1 MNKDLKKFILFLIGS
16 IIVAFAISY
25 SYSAYQSHQQDKNVD
40 KVKSTFNFGSSDKKV
55 EDIKESGD
63 PQEVWQEQRLGA
75 LESLG
80 YAKVDNRPFYKRIY
94 DKLTGKKVY
103 NYKSIDDEMKT
114 VVVEIKDNKITTLMG
129 ANGCGKSTL
138 FQLLTKN
145 LRPREGSVFL
155 DQRDI
160 KDIRLKEFAQNVAIV
175 HQYNTAPPDLPVHS
189 LIAYGRI
196 PFFKHF
202 AKAQDKDKDK
212 EIVDWAL
219 EVTDMSELKNR
230 RMGQL
235 SGGQRQRAWIAMALA
250 QQPKILL
257 LDEPT
262 TYLDVKFQIE
272 ILRLIKSLNK
282 DYSMT
287 IVMVLHDINQ
297 AIYYSDE
304 IIGMKKGNILFQG
317 NPSEV
322 ITEESIQDMYGI
334 HLKVSNV
341 ENQKFVLTV

>member
-1 MNKDLKKFILFLIGS
+1 M
-16 IIVAFAISY
+16 
-25 SYSAYQSHQQDKNVD
+25 
-40 KVKSTFNFGSSDKKV
+40 
-55 EDIKESGD
+55 
-63 PQEVWQEQRLGA
+63 R
-75 LESLG
+75 
-80 YAKVDNRPFYKRIY
+80 VDNLFFAY
-94 DKLTGKKVY
+94 DK
-103 NYKSIDDEMKT
+103 DDIIKGISF
-114 VVVEIKDNKITTLMG
+114 EIKDNKITTLMG

-145 LRPREGSVFL
+145 LKPREGSVFL

-160 KDIRLKEFAQNVAIV
+160 RDIRLKEFAQNVAIV

-304 IIGMKKGNILFQG
+304 IIGMKKGNLLFQG
-317 NPSEV
+317 NPDDV

>member
-1 MNKDLKKFILFLIGS
+1 M
-16 IIVAFAISY
+16 
-25 SYSAYQSHQQDKNVD
+25 
-40 KVKSTFNFGSSDKKV
+40 
-55 EDIKESGD
+55 
-63 PQEVWQEQRLGA
+63 R
-75 LESLG
+75 
-80 YAKVDNRPFYKRIY
+80 VDNLFFAY
-94 DKLTGKKVY
+94 DK
-103 NYKSIDDEMKT
+103 DDIIKGISF
-114 VVVEIKDNKITTLMG
+114 EIKDNKITTLMG

-304 IIGMKKGNILFQG
+304 IIGMKKGSILFQG
-317 NPSEV
+317 NPDDV

>member
-1 MNKDLKKFILFLIGS
+1 M
-16 IIVAFAISY
+16 
-25 SYSAYQSHQQDKNVD
+25 
-40 KVKSTFNFGSSDKKV
+40 
-55 EDIKESGD
+55 
-63 PQEVWQEQRLGA
+63 R
-75 LESLG
+75 
-80 YAKVDNRPFYKRIY
+80 VDNLFFAY
-94 DKLTGKKVY
+94 DK
-103 NYKSIDDEMKT
+103 DDIIKGISF
-114 VVVEIKDNKITTLMG
+114 EIKDNKITTLMG

-145 LRPREGSVFL
+145 LKPREGSVFL

-317 NPSEV
+317 NPDDV

>member
-1 MNKDLKKFILFLIGS
+1 M
-16 IIVAFAISY
+16 
-25 SYSAYQSHQQDKNVD
+25 
-40 KVKSTFNFGSSDKKV
+40 
-55 EDIKESGD
+55 
-63 PQEVWQEQRLGA
+63 R
-75 LESLG
+75 
-80 YAKVDNRPFYKRIY
+80 VDNLFFAY
-94 DKLTGKKVY
+94 DK
-103 NYKSIDDEMKT
+103 DDIIKGISF
-114 VVVEIKDNKITTLMG
+114 EIKDNKITTLMG

-145 LRPREGSVFL
+145 LRPRQGRVFL

-160 KDIRLKEFAQNVAIV
+160 SDIRLKEFAQNVAIV

-202 AKAQDKDKDK
+202 SKAEDKDKDR

-219 EVTDMSELKNR
+219 EVTELSDLKNR

-250 QQPKILL
+250 QQPKILF

-272 ILRLIKSLNK
+272 ILRLIKSLNN

-317 NPSEV
+317 NPDNV
-322 ITEESIQDMYGI
+322 ITEDSIQDMYGI

>member
-1 MNKDLKKFILFLIGS
+1 M
-16 IIVAFAISY
+16 
-25 SYSAYQSHQQDKNVD
+25 
-40 KVKSTFNFGSSDKKV
+40 
-55 EDIKESGD
+55 
-63 PQEVWQEQRLGA
+63 R
-75 LESLG
+75 
-80 YAKVDNRPFYKRIY
+80 VDNLFFAY
-94 DKLTGKKVY
+94 DK
-103 NYKSIDDEMKT
+103 DDIIKGISF
-114 VVVEIKDNKITTLMG
+114 EIKDNKITTLMG

-145 LRPREGSVFL
+145 LKPREGSVFL

-202 AKAQDKDKDK
+202 AKAEDKDKDK

>member
-1 MNKDLKKFILFLIGS
+1 M
-16 IIVAFAISY
+16 
-25 SYSAYQSHQQDKNVD
+25 
-40 KVKSTFNFGSSDKKV
+40 
-55 EDIKESGD
+55 
-63 PQEVWQEQRLGA
+63 R
-75 LESLG
+75 
-80 YAKVDNRPFYKRIY
+80 VDNLFFAY
-94 DKLTGKKVY
+94 DK
-103 NYKSIDDEMKT
+103 DDIIKGISF
-114 VVVEIKDNKITTLMG
+114 EIKDNKITTLMG

-145 LRPREGSVFL
+145 LKPREGSVFL
-155 DQRDI
+155 DKRDI

-282 DYSMT
+282 EYSMT

-317 NPSEV
+317 NPDDV

-334 HLKVSNV
+334 HLKVSSV

>member
-1 MNKDLKKFILFLIGS
+1 M
-16 IIVAFAISY
+16 
-25 SYSAYQSHQQDKNVD
+25 
-40 KVKSTFNFGSSDKKV
+40 
-55 EDIKESGD
+55 
-63 PQEVWQEQRLGA
+63 R
-75 LESLG
+75 
-80 YAKVDNRPFYKRIY
+80 VDNLFFAY
-94 DKLTGKKVY
+94 DK
-103 NYKSIDDEMKT
+103 DDIIKGISF
-114 VVVEIKDNKITTLMG
+114 EIKDNKITTLMG

-145 LRPREGSVFL
+145 LKPREGSVFL

-202 AKAQDKDKDK
+202 AKAEDKDKDK

-304 IIGMKKGNILFQG
+304 IIGMKKGNLLFQG
-317 NPSEV
+317 NPDDV

>member
-1 MNKDLKKFILFLIGS
+1 M
-16 IIVAFAISY
+16 
-25 SYSAYQSHQQDKNVD
+25 
-40 KVKSTFNFGSSDKKV
+40 
-55 EDIKESGD
+55 
-63 PQEVWQEQRLGA
+63 R
-75 LESLG
+75 
-80 YAKVDNRPFYKRIY
+80 VDNLFFAY
-94 DKLTGKKVY
+94 DK
-103 NYKSIDDEMKT
+103 DDIIKGISF
-114 VVVEIKDNKITTLMG
+114 EIKDNKITTLMG

-145 LRPREGSVFL
+145 LKPREGSVFL

-297 AIYYSDE
+297 ARYYSDE
-304 IIGMKKGNILFQG
+304 IIGMKKGSILFQG
-317 NPSEV
+317 NPDDV

>member
-1 MNKDLKKFILFLIGS
+1 M
-16 IIVAFAISY
+16 
-25 SYSAYQSHQQDKNVD
+25 
-40 KVKSTFNFGSSDKKV
+40 
-55 EDIKESGD
+55 
-63 PQEVWQEQRLGA
+63 R
-75 LESLG
+75 
-80 YAKVDNRPFYKRIY
+80 VDNLFFAY
-94 DKLTGKKVY
+94 DK
-103 NYKSIDDEMKT
+103 DDIIKGISF
-114 VVVEIKDNKITTLMG
+114 EIKQNKITTLMG

-145 LRPREGSVFL
+145 LRPRQGRVFL

-160 KDIRLKEFAQNVAIV
+160 SDIRLKEFAQNVAIV

-189 LIAYGRI
+189 LVAYGRI

-202 AKAQDKDKDK
+202 SKAEDKDKDR

-219 EVTDMSELKNR
+219 EVTELSDLKNR

-250 QQPKILL
+250 QQPKILF

-272 ILRLIKSLNK
+272 ILRLIKSLNN

-317 NPSEV
+317 NPDNV
-322 ITEESIQDMYGI
+322 ITEDSIQDMYGI

-341 ENQKFVLTV
+341 ENQKFTIVHQY

>member
-1 MNKDLKKFILFLIGS
+1 M
-16 IIVAFAISY
+16 
-25 SYSAYQSHQQDKNVD
+25 
-40 KVKSTFNFGSSDKKV
+40 
-55 EDIKESGD
+55 
-63 PQEVWQEQRLGA
+63 R
-75 LESLG
+75 
-80 YAKVDNRPFYKRIY
+80 VDNLFFAY
-94 DKLTGKKVY
+94 DK
-103 NYKSIDDEMKT
+103 DDIIKGISF
-114 VVVEIKDNKITTLMG
+114 EIKDNKITTLMG

-202 AKAQDKDKDK
+202 AKAEDKDKDK

-304 IIGMKKGNILFQG
+304 IIGMKKGNILFRG

>member
-1 MNKDLKKFILFLIGS
+1 M
-16 IIVAFAISY
+16 
-25 SYSAYQSHQQDKNVD
+25 
-40 KVKSTFNFGSSDKKV
+40 
-55 EDIKESGD
+55 
-63 PQEVWQEQRLGA
+63 R
-75 LESLG
+75 
-80 YAKVDNRPFYKRIY
+80 VDNLFFAY
-94 DKLTGKKVY
+94 DK
-103 NYKSIDDEMKT
+103 DDIIKGISF
-114 VVVEIKDNKITTLMG
+114 EIKDNKITTLMG

-145 LRPREGSVFL
+145 LKPREGSVFL

-304 IIGMKKGNILFQG
+304 IIGMKKGSILFQG
-317 NPSEV
+317 NPDDE

>member
-1 MNKDLKKFILFLIGS
+1 M
-16 IIVAFAISY
+16 
-25 SYSAYQSHQQDKNVD
+25 
-40 KVKSTFNFGSSDKKV
+40 
-55 EDIKESGD
+55 
-63 PQEVWQEQRLGA
+63 R
-75 LESLG
+75 
-80 YAKVDNRPFYKRIY
+80 VDNLFFAY
-94 DKLTGKKVY
+94 DK
-103 NYKSIDDEMKT
+103 DDIIKGISF
-114 VVVEIKDNKITTLMG
+114 EIKDNKITTLMG

-145 LRPREGSVFL
+145 LKPREGSVFL

-202 AKAQDKDKDK
+202 AKAEDKDKYK